1 MWVRWTGCPR
11 VYGESNAAAPA
22 GSAENFSHFCV
33 RVAREAKG
41 EPREIRNE
49 LLISLWI
56 DLVGHDVQSSA
67 NLPFEMLDPFLRE
80 ISHVACASERLTEI
94 DQAGGFPASNRQQVI
109 GADIGLDSANHQ
121 STAAVFRRGE
131 LTLPGIFMRKI
142 SLTVGAIALLA
153 GCGVSTQ
160 QEVQMGQEEAQQV
173 NAQLPMVQDAVIQN
187 YVNALGQR
195 IARTTSRADLNWQ
208 FQVVNSDVVNA
219 FALPGGF
226 VYVNRGVLERA
237 SNMSEVA
244 GVIGHEIEHVVRRH
258 SVKQM
263 EQAQGAN
270 VGLGIACALTGI
282 CNSGLAQA
290 AINIGGTAVFA
301 KFSRSDEIQADEG
314 GFNNVMRAGI
324 SPRGMYTFFQ
334 KLLAEEQNSGSGGSA
349 AAWFSD
355 HPGTQDRIA
364 DIQRMLSQVPA
375 SQLNA
380 LQTNDSGFATMKAR
394 LARLGPAPKAQ
405 GQ

>member
-1 MWVRWTGCPR
+1 MT
-11 VYGESNAAAPA
+11 
-22 GSAENFSHFCV
+22 
-33 RVAREAKG
+33 
-41 EPREIRNE
+41 I
-49 LLISLWI
+49 
-56 DLVGHDVQSSA
+56 
-67 NLPFEMLDPFLRE
+67 
-80 ISHVACASERLTEI
+80 
-94 DQAGGFPASNRQQVI
+94 
-109 GADIGLDSANHQ
+109 
-121 STAAVFRRGE
+121 TAA
-131 LTLPGIFMRKI
+131 
-142 SLTVGAIALLA
+142 ALLA

-160 QEVQMGQEEAQQV
+160 QEVQMGQQEAQQV
-173 NAQLPMVQDAVIQN
+173 SAQLPMVQDAVINN
-187 YVNALGQR
+187 YVNALGNR

-226 VYVNRGVLERA
+226 VYINRGVLERA

-244 GVIGHEIEHVVRRH
+244 GVVGHEIEHVVRRH

-270 VGLGIACALTGI
+270 VGVGIACALTGV
-282 CNSGLAQA
+282 CQSGIAQA
-290 AINIGGTAVFA
+290 AINVGGTAVFA
-301 KFSRSDEIQADEG
+301 KFSRTDEVQADEG
-314 GFNNVMRAGI
+314 GFNNMIRAGI

-334 KLLAEEQNSGSGGSA
+334 KLLAEEQQSGGGNAS
-349 AAWFSD
+349 AWFAD

-364 DIQRMLSQVPA
+364 DIQRMLNQVPA

-394 LARLGPAPKAQ
+394 LARLAPAPKAA